1 MMFRAK
7 RNAVKVKSPPQ
18 IRKVLGGTEG
28 NPQGYQQGVVPSGLG
43 EGAASNGPWSFNPM
57 EHSLPLHVAAGHL
70 SQLDKLLKED
80 RQNREKQ
87 LDLMKWFHINT
98 SRNLAEIKLKDGK
111 DRPLD
116 FFSLPM

>member
-1 MMFRAK
+1 MFRAK

-28 NPQGYQQGVVPSGLG
+28 NPQGYQQGVVPSGSG
-43 EGAASNGPWSFNPM
+43 DCGAFPASSNGPWSLDPM
-57 EHSLPLHVAAGHL
+57 GHSLPLSNVAGQL
-70 SQLDKLLKED
+70 TQLDKLLKED

-98 SRNLAEIKLKDGK
+98 TRNLAEIKLKDGK
-111 DRPLD
+111 EL
-116 FFSLPM
+116 F